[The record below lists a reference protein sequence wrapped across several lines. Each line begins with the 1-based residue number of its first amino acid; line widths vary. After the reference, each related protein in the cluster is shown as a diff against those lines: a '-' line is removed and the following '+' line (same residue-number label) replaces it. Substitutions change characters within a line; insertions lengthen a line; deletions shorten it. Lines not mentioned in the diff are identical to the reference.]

1 MNGQSR
7 MERHLAGYESATTV
21 MSSELETTS
30 FCDSDDDDTMSRL
43 EAWGERRW
51 ATPCFVFFFFFLK
64 VTLMSQGTVK
74 LLNAVVF
81 LISVL
86 CMPDAEV
93 NVVCR
98 FSSST
103 EQSTASRLLKRH
115 RRRRKQR
122 PPRLERVLLAFI
134 IWHMD
139 PSFCI
144 SVFLLYLLLSFRH
157 HLSVVWQTQLCLWI
171 SSQSLSTWVSMF
183 QCIQVHEISSWH
195 KLLL

>member
-1 MNGQSR
+1 
-7 MERHLAGYESATTV
+7 
-21 MSSELETTS
+21 
-30 FCDSDDDDTMSRL
+30 
-43 EAWGERRW
+43 
-51 ATPCFVFFFFFLK
+51 
-64 VTLMSQGTVK
+64 MSQGTVK

-81 LISVL
+81 LIPVL

-134 IWHMD
+134 I
-139 PSFCI
+139 
-144 SVFLLYLLLSFRH
+144 
-157 HLSVVWQTQLCLWI
+157 
-171 SSQSLSTWVSMF
+171 
-183 QCIQVHEISSWH
+183 
-195 KLLL
+195 